1 MKKINIETW
10 HRKSHFNYYKDFDM
24 PHFSITANV
33 DITKLYNF
41 VKNSEKSFFATF
53 LYYVMKT
60 VNAIPELRYRIRNG
74 EVYLHDVVHP
84 SYTVLAGEDLF
95 RFVNSKFDEDFAM
108 FIKNVDEDIDQA
120 KIGSG
125 LSDEP
130 NTDNLV
136 YVSAIPWVT
145 FTNLSHPFDT
155 KHPDSF
161 PRISWGKFFK
171 EDEKVFIPVSLSA
184 HHALCDG
191 IHVGKFYQL
200 LSNTIESIE

>member
-41 VKNSEKSFFATF
+41 VKESEKSFFATF

-95 RFVNSKFDEDFAM
+95 RFVNSKYDDDFSL

-130 NTDNLV
+130 DTDNLV

-171 EDEKVFIPVSLSA
+171 EDGKVFIPVSLSA